1 MSSLEFVHLN
11 WDQVVCGAD
20 KRGKAVRLGSKDLE
34 HGLGMDSRVKIQSQ
48 LWILTSFAK
57 ILVVMKL
64 VWALRSRF

>member
-1 MSSLEFVHLN
+1 METGIK
-11 WDQVVCGAD
+11 VCAAEIRVKG
-20 KRGKAVRLGSKDLE
+20 VRLGSERPGAWLLR
-34 HGLGMDSRVKIQSQ
+34 HDSRVKIQSQ